1 MMMNKAFLAMA
12 ALAGLSFSVDAQVD
26 NRVCANMQP
35 ICTSETITFEATG
48 DGEILPEE
56 TGNYYGCLFSTP
68 GPAWYFLEIDNP
80 GQIVMN
86 LVAGNDVDFS
96 VSASDIMVGLHEFGS
111 LIIPRWIKL

>member
-1 MMMNKAFLAMA
+1 MMSKAFLAMA

-35 ICTSETITFEATG
+35 ICTSETYTFEATG

-56 TGNYYGCLFSTP
+56 AGNYYGCLFSTP

-86 LVAGNDVDFS
+86 LVAGNDIDFS